1 MKHFVKTNAKRI
13 TAAILCAVM
22 CIAALPFSAFA
33 FTAEEGKKVDA
44 YYGAKYVGYDGE
56 KYHSPAT
63 YQYITYDSSGNVSLH
78 SKNAGGARTKLMI
91 KDSSGARQVLCIES
105 GVDYNANGTY
115 TSESGKNNSYL
126 RLFTP
131 LDLTLS
137 KVNVNSSAPVQ
148 TAEEKKTNPAPIILG
163 IVGIIF
169 AWVFA
174 LVGHITSIIGIVL
187 GIREYKANE
196 RMAGLVLSIIG
207 EVFSIFSSIIG
218 AVIFGILYYM

>member
-1 MKHFVKTNAKRI
+1 MVK
-13 TAAILCAVM
+13 
-22 CIAALPFSAFA
+22 
-33 FTAEEGKKVDA
+33 
-44 YYGAKYVGYDGE
+44 
-56 KYHSPAT
+56 
-63 YQYITYDSSGNVSLH
+63 
-78 SKNAGGARTKLMI
+78 
-91 KDSSGARQVLCIES
+91 
-105 GVDYNANGTY
+105 
-115 TSESGKNNSYL
+115 
-126 RLFTP
+126 
-131 LDLTLS
+131 